1 MNRTATLA
9 YQERGGTRAG
19 WSETDHLRFKIL
31 PAVIFCLGTGCERP
45 LRPGEKL
52 APQVSVSIVR
62 KGELPTLLEL
72 SGEVSSTHKA
82 VVNSQQSGIVEQVE
96 CRVGQRVN
104 QGQVI
109 LRLRPGRTE
118 ADVHQAEASVSS
130 AQAQVAQARI
140 NVEIAHK
147 QNLGDIAQ
155 AQQQVRQAEIGI
167 AQARTQLQAN
177 QSDRDR
183 NKDLLNQK
191 AVAKFDYEQSQ
202 LKVVMAEDGLKTA
215 QSKADAA
222 RAALAQARQGEAR
235 VRLEQAQV
243 DQARASLGQ
252 AEASL
257 EAARIGASGSVVYAP
272 ATGVVTERKV
282 EVGQAVGAGGDPLIT
297 IMEDQK
303 AEIVAVADSRYA
315 PQLRPGLLAQLSS
328 TLYQNRK
335 FQARLISLAPAGDV
349 QSNTIKIRFKPENL
363 PHDILNGTAVRLSM
377 NLGNHRGIL
386 LPLAAVQG
394 ETTKDEWAWGIRE
407 QKVQR
412 VALKIVHRDE
422 STGLVEKGLSDGEA
436 VVTSGGESLNE
447 GDQVRVVTVK
457 EPYSP

>member
-1 MNRTATLA
+1 MRI
-9 YQERGGTRAG
+9 
-19 WSETDHLRFKIL
+19 KIL
-31 PAVIFCLGTGCERP
+31 LPFLLGPLVSGCERP
-45 LRPGEKL
+45 LRPTEKL
-52 APQVSVSIVR
+52 APQVDVSIVR

-72 SGEVSSTHKA
+72 NGEISSTHKA
-82 VVNSQQSGIVEQVE
+82 VVNAQQSGIVDQVE

-118 ADVHQAEASVSS
+118 ADVHQAQASVN
-130 AQAQVAQARI
+130 AAEAQVAQARI

-235 VRLEQAQV
+235 VRLQQAQV
-243 DQARASLGQ
+243 EQARASLGQ
-252 AEASL
+252 AEATL

-272 ATGVVTERKV
+272 ASGTVTERKV
-282 EVGQAVGAGGDPLIT
+282 EVGQAVGPGGDPLVT

-303 AEIVAVADSRYA
+303 AEILTVADSRYA
-315 PQLRPGLLAQLSS
+315 TRLRPGLLAQLNSS
-328 TLYQNRK
+328 LYPNRK
-335 FQARLISLAPAGDV
+335 FQARLIGLAPSGDV
-349 QSNTIKIRFKPENL
+349 QSNTIKVRFKPENL
-363 PHDILNGTAVRLSM
+363 PHDVLNGTSVRLSI

-386 LPLAAVQG
+386 LPMAAVQG
-394 ETTKDEWAWGIRE
+394 ETTNQEWVWGVRE
-407 QKVQR
+407 QKVQK
-412 VALKIVHRDE
+412 VPLKIVYRDE
-422 STGLVEKGLSDGEA
+422 STGLVEGGLADGEA
-436 VVTSGGESLNE
+436 VVVSGGESLNE
-447 GDQVRVVTVK
+447 GETVRIVTVK
-457 EPYSP
+457 EPYNN